1 MKKVCFFCIF
11 VCYASISFSQSFG
24 DYRTSTP
31 DSCDWSSSTSWEV
44 FNGEKWESAN
54 EPPCTKNSPEKITIR
69 TQCYMNV
76 DVEVCD
82 IPIKKLT
89 IEPAATLV
97 VQKQNFTCEDSV
109 LLQGTFIYTPTVGGC
124 VFKGRLV
131 IDAGTMLSKYA
142 TTCSIQSLELIDS
155 LRIDSEVRIILDI
168 QDSCIVRKHAVATIG
183 KASLTVHN
191 HTYIQGTIE
200 FTSTAGEKEFHG
212 TVHIHEGTWISTV
225 GETFEFHNNLFIQ
238 DASMVN
244 IGAAKY
250 HIHKNLVLESAHFPR
265 IDSTNIYAQY
275 IINDSIICKENFSS
289 TIEIGSFDC
298 NTIDVFGSLDFT
310 GKVGQKH
317 IRDNFTI
324 HTSGDFS
331 NSGNESFSI
340 GGDVNIHGTFS
351 SGKNGVYYLEGMHK
365 YIYGGFECYR
375 LCVNG
380 VYTNKCVAEKPLF
393 VKDEFAG
400 TGTLIQDTNSYIKT
414 KAPSIPNIVA
424 DVPNHIEFTGNKTS
438 QAIRIHGGTY
448 HTIILDN
455 PKTTYTLD
463 SSITITHSLIFNKAQ
478 LLNVNGHAINFNSWN
493 DSSFIC
499 SIENASRIIL
509 DGGSIT
515 AQNVAP
521 LEKIFFPV
529 ALNSDI
535 EAFAGI
541 EIQNIDS
548 VSHDFTIDSL
558 VHAVYEYPYI
568 TSDNPIQTQAVQCT
582 YFITSECKQA
592 YITLFWHEA
601 NELMFFEKEMATIHH
616 YNGTQWHKLITENS
630 NYLDDNLHSI
640 TARTDSFS
648 PFCIASN
655 TLLLPI
661 ILHSFTV
668 EENTE
673 ENILTWN
680 TENEKDIL
688 YFTVEKSYTGTDFFE
703 LAHIS
708 SQGATNMQQTY
719 TYSDVNSGVQA
730 YYRLSHTNIHGIT
743 TYHTTVS
750 TNPPTHIYIT
760 HKNNFFQIRST
771 HQSTYSLKL
780 YNIQGQLQES
790 AIFDNYYETAQMA
803 RGLYILTITN
813 RTTQQILNYYMHL

>member
-1 MKKVCFFCIF
+1 MKKIYFLCIF
-11 VCYASISFSQSFG
+11 VCYARISLSQSVG

-31 DSCDWSSSTSWEV
+31 DSCEWTSPTSWEV
-44 FNGEKWESAN
+44 FNGQEWESAHK
-54 EPPCTKNSPEKITIR
+54 PPCKEYAPEKITIR
-69 TQCYMNV
+69 TQCYMKL
-76 DVEVCD
+76 DVEIRD

-97 VQKQNFTCEDSV
+97 IQKQNFTCEDSV

-124 VFKGRLV
+124 VFNGRL
-131 IDAGTMLSKYA
+131 IINAGTMLSKYE
-142 TTCSIQSLELIDS
+142 TTCSIQSLELLDS
-155 LRIDSEVRIILDI
+155 LRIDSEQSITLDI
-168 QDSCIVRKHAVATIG
+168 QDSCIVRKQAVAIIE
-183 KASLTVHN
+183 KVSLIARN
-191 HTYIQGTIE
+191 HTYIQGTIK
-200 FTSTAGEKEFHG
+200 FTSTAGEKKFHG
-212 TVHIHEGTWISTV
+212 TVHIHEGTWISTA
-225 GETFEFHNNLFIQ
+225 GETFTFNNNLFIQ

-244 IGAAKY
+244 IGAATY
-250 HIHKNLVLESAHFPR
+250 HIHKNLVLEYAHFPR

-275 IINDSIICKENFSS
+275 IINDSIICKAHSYS

-310 GKVGQKH
+310 GKVGEKR

-324 HTSGDFS
+324 HTSGHFS
-331 NSGNESFSI
+331 NSDNESFSI
-340 GGDVNIHGTFS
+340 GGNVRIYGTFS
-351 SGKNGVYYLEGMHK
+351 SGNGIYYLEGMHK
-365 YIYGGFECYR
+365 YIHGGFECDKLYI
-375 LCVNG
+375 NG

-393 VKDEFAG
+393 VKDEFTG

-414 KAPSIPNIVA
+414 RAPSIPNIIA

-438 QAIRIHGGTY
+438 QAIRGGTY

-455 PKTTYTLD
+455 PKTTYTVD

-478 LLNVNGHAINFNSWN
+478 LLNVNGHSINFNSWN
-493 DSSFIC
+493 DSSLIC
-499 SIENASRIIL
+499 SIEHASRIML
-509 DGGSIT
+509 KGGSIT

-535 EAFAGI
+535 ETYAGI

-558 VHAVYEYPYI
+558 VHAVYEHPYFA
-568 TSDNPIQTQAVQCT
+568 SDNPIQTQAVQCT
-582 YFITSECKQA
+582 YFITSTCKQA
-592 YITLFWHEA
+592 YITLFWHKM
-601 NELMFFEKEMATIHH
+601 NELLFFEQEVAAIHH
-616 YNGTQWHKLITENS
+616 YNGLQWHELITEHIHCFDTNVC
-630 NYLDDNLHSI
+630 SI

-668 EENTE
+668 D
-673 ENILTWN
+673 ENIHTNTLSWK
-680 TENEKDIL
+680 TENEEDIL
-688 YFTVEKSYTGTDFFE
+688 YFTIEKSYTGTDFFE

-708 SQGATNMQQTY
+708 GQGSTNMQQTY

-743 TYHTTVS
+743 TYHTIVS

-790 AIFDNYYETAQMA
+790 ALFRNYYETAAMTH
-803 RGLYILTITN
+803 GLYILSITN
-813 RTTQQILNYYMHL
+813 CTTQQTHSYYVHL